1 MGKAAKGH
9 KNLSRFLILAV
20 NQAIKYRTLIEQ
32 AEKLG
37 VNYTPA
43 KLEVRVK

>member
-20 NQAIKYRTLIEQ
+20 NQTIKYRRLIEQ
-32 AEKLG
+32 AEALN
-37 VNYTPA
+37 VNYAPS
-43 KLEVRVK
+43 KMEVRVK